1 MGTTLRGWGRL
12 AVMAGALAASVFVQQ
27 NAGAAEFR
35 YGVSADVT
43 SLDPQFANL
52 PGNRNV
58 ARNVFE
64 PLIDMSPDGRL
75 QPGLAESWK
84 PLDDKTW
91 EIKLRKN
98 VKFQDGSSFTADD
111 VVYSL
116 ARPDT
121 LTNSPATFGVFTKD
135 ITKVEVVDPYT
146 VKLTT
151 ARPLAVLPNY
161 LSMIFMLSK
170 KDTQGLKSEDFETG
184 KGLVGTGPYKFSRFL
199 RGDRVE
205 LVRND
210 AYWGDKPAYDKVT
223 VRILP
228 NAAARVAAI
237 LSGDVDAVIDVP
249 SADVARIKADKQL
262 AVYTKPSTLMVFWV
276 MNQLNDNA
284 PYVTDNNGKPLG
296 KNPFKDVR
304 VRRAFS
310 LAINRQVLV
319 DRVLQGLGVATQNS
333 VPSTMFGYNP
343 ALPPDPYKPDEAKKL
358 LAEAGYPE
366 CFSLT
371 LFAPNDRYVND
382 SQLAQGVAQMLTR
395 IGCKTKV
402 ETQPMGTFISRVN
415 QLQLGFFMIGWGADA
430 GDMGVQLESLF
441 SNPTNNPFRKINIQ
455 TYDSPKFWKPLN
467 AGLATVDNAKRE
479 ALYQETSKVL
489 HDEVGIIPTHLQV
502 STFAARNGI
511 HIVPRVDSQMY
522 GFDAAPAK

>member
-1 MGTTLRGWGRL
+1 MARRWREWRL
-12 AVMAGALAASVFVQQ
+12 AVAAGVIALGAFAQQ
-27 NAGAAEFR
+27 PAGAAEFK

-64 PLIDMSPDGRL
+64 PLIDLSPDGRL
-75 QPGLAESWK
+75 QPGLALSWK

-91 EIKLRKN
+91 EIHLRHD
-98 VKFQDGSSFTADD
+98 VKFQDGTPFTAEDA
-111 VVYSL
+111 VYSL
-116 ARPDT
+116 QRPET

-135 ITKVEVVDPYT
+135 IVKAEAVDPYT

-161 LSMIFMLSK
+161 LSMIFMVSK
-170 KDTQGLKSEDFETG
+170 KDTQGVTSEAFATG
-184 KGLVGTGPYKFSRFL
+184 KGLVGTGPYKFARFV

-210 AYWGDKPAYDKVT
+210 SYWGPKPAYDKVT

-249 SADVARIKADKQL
+249 SADVARVKADKDLQ
-262 AVYTKPSTLMVFWV
+262 VYTKPSTLMVFWA
-276 MNQLNDNA
+276 MNQLADNA

-319 DRVLQGLGVATQNS
+319 DRVLKGLGVATQNS

-343 ALPPDPYKPDEAKKL
+343 ALPPDPYQPDEAKKL
-358 LAEAGYPE
+358 LAEAGYPA

-382 SQLAQGVAQMLTR
+382 SQLAQAVAQMLTR
-395 IGCKTKV
+395 IGCHASV

-455 TYDSPKFWKPLN
+455 TYDSPNFWKPLN
-467 AGLATVDNAKRE
+467 AGLATVDDAKRE
-479 ALYQETSKVL
+479 ALYRQTAQVL

-502 STFAARNGI
+502 STFAARAGI
-511 HIVPRVDSQMY
+511 HVVPRIDSQLY